1 MNEQEQLEQQFE
13 DLRNLAL
20 VCFLN
25 DLGIVAF
32 LERDERG
39 MAPLFHAAGFITP
52 GTNLIDN
59 ARCERV
65 MAKIYQIH
73 VHARDRMI
81 FADWLKRHV
90 FPTPGGIQ

>member
-1 MNEQEQLEQQFE
+1 MTTQQQLDEQFE
-13 DLRNLAL
+13 DLKNLAF

-25 DLGIVAF
+25 DLGVAGF

-52 GTNLIDN
+52 GTNLIDG

-65 MAKIYQIH
+65 MAKLYELH
-73 VHARDRMI
+73 VKRRDQVQ
-81 FADWLKRHV
+81 AWLKRAAN
-90 FPTPGGIQ
+90 

>member
-1 MNEQEQLEQQFE
+1 MTTQQELDQQFD

-25 DLGIVAF
+25 DLGVAAF

-39 MAPLFHAAGFITP
+39 MSPLFHAAGLKTP
-52 GTNLIDN
+52 GTNLIDG

-65 MAKIYQIH
+65 MAKLYEMH
-73 VHARDRMI
+73 VKRRDEI
-81 FADWLKRHV
+81 QAWLRRSAN
-90 FPTPGGIQ
+90 